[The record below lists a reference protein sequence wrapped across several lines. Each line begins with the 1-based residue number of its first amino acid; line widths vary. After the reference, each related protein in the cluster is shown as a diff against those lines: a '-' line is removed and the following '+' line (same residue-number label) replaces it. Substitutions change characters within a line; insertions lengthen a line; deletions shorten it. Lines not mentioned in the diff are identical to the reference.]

1 MKKTAIF
8 IASLALVLCTTAGAV
23 SAKPGDMPAAAAEK
37 AKPEK
42 EPRAEEAQNK
52 EDKAEK
58 EDKGVKEDK
67 EVKEVKIEDKSVE
80 DSKSLKTE
88 SQETDSGEPSE
99 PSEPTESKNKGPQGY
114 KGLLHAIENVKDKPA
129 GAVLA
134 DILLSKYEAQLTDEQ
149 KKELQAIVEKDKALE
164 AAAKMLEDKG
174 NVTDAV
180 YVQEEAIKANFKNLD
195 LYKTMD
201 KLQAKAGKN
210 NGIKLYVNGEAQDAE
225 PLLKKGNTFVPF
237 RAIAESLKAEVTWN
251 PEERSI
257 IVKKDGV
264 TLKLV
269 VNSKT
274 ATVDGKKVPLD
285 APVTVTKGSTYVP
298 VRFISEALDATVKWE
313 PESQTVVVYE
323 EEQK

>member
-1 MKKTAIF
+1 MKKTAIL
-8 IASLALVLCTTAGAV
+8 IASLAFVLCATAGIA

-42 EPRAEEAQNK
+42 EPKALEAQNK

-67 EVKEVKIEDKSVE
+67 EVNVKDKNAE
-80 DSKSLKTE
+80 DSKSLTTE
-88 SQETDSGEPSE
+88 SPETDPGTSE

-134 DILLSKYEAQLTDEQ
+134 DILLSKYEAKLTDEQ

-164 AAAKMLEDKG
+164 TAAKMLEDKG

-237 RAIAESLKAEVTWN
+237 RVIAESLKAEVTWN

-274 ATVDGKKVPLD
+274 ATVDGKTVPLD
-285 APVTVTKGSTYVP
+285 APATITKGSTYVP